1 MDALRR
7 KTGNAVVSGGP
18 SLHDRLQ
25 MSNDR
30 WHPVDPF
37 PGRAWSDSYSN
48 LLSVSQARVSQGR
61 LDFGVG
67 WWLVHAGMVLLL
79 LFMFAQRMQLIRLR
93 VGR

>member
-1 MDALRR
+1 LFALF
-7 KTGNAVVSGGP
+7 TYIV
-18 SLHDRLQ
+18 
-25 MSNDR
+25 
-30 WHPVDPF
+30 
-37 PGRAWSDSYSN
+37 YSN

-79 LFMFAQRMQLIRLR
+79 LFLFAQRMQLIRLR